1 MRIRVRSI
9 LTVGFGIV
17 VGLFALATLVTIGSV
32 SRVRNLEGSLAHFDH
47 AKHEG
52 HLTLS
57 AVQRAFMH
65 QSRMLIRGEP
75 SDMAEYRDACRA
87 ARQRVN
93 QLEEASRSV
102 GVTEGADDIRR
113 TFDEL
118 ERYFAEVVLPVLGES
133 TSETIMYHNHLAALT
148 EQAGTLNQDLNFIL
162 EERAADVRGE
172 LENVLRLTQS
182 ATVTMLSLSVLV
194 AIIVAVALV
203 RFIARP
209 VAELHRASN
218 AIGSGAMNVQ
228 VKAAGPGELV
238 DLAQGFNEMVTA
250 LRESRQLI
258 AEQERRAAIG
268 ELAAGIA
275 HELNNPLGVIRGY
288 LKMLKKEVDGEQPNK
303 DIDIITDE
311 VDQCQLIVQG
321 LLELARPQAIERQPT
336 ELVGLVREVLER
348 LDMARPAQG
357 PRINLVSPA
366 SAIEAPVD
374 GQAIKRVLVN
384 LINNA
389 SDAAGPDGEVD
400 IAIEESE
407 GQAIISVSDS
417 GAGIS
422 PDIRGDL
429 FKPFRTTKPDG
440 TGLGLAI
447 SDALVRAH
455 DGRIEVADGA
465 KGGALFRVIVP
476 ITSRAGAEI

>member
-9 LTVGFGIV
+9 LTIGFGIV

-32 SRVRNLEGSLAHFDH
+32 SRVRHLEENLAHLDH

-57 AVQRAFMH
+57 AVQKVFMH
-65 QSRMLIRGEP
+65 QSRMLIRGEA
-75 SDMAEYRDACRA
+75 SDLAEYREAREA
-87 ARQRVN
+87 ARRRLD

-102 GVTEGADDIRR
+102 GETEGAENIRK

-118 ERYFAEVVLPVLGES
+118 ERYFAREVLPALGGS
-133 TSETIMYHNHLAALT
+133 TSRTIMYHNHLAGLT
-148 EQAGTLNQDLNFIL
+148 ERAGTLNHDLNTIL
-162 EERAADVRGE
+162 EERAAEVRNE
-172 LENVLRLTQS
+172 LENVLALTQA

-209 VAELHRASN
+209 VADLHRALN
-218 AIGSGAMNVQ
+218 AIGGGTMNVQ
-228 VKAAGPGELV
+228 VAEGGPSELV
-238 DLAQGFNEMVTA
+238 DLAQGFNDMVSA
-250 LRESRQLI
+250 LEESRRLI
-258 AEQERRAAIG
+258 AQQERRAAIG

-288 LKMLKKEVDGEQPNK
+288 LKVLRKEVGGEQPNR
-303 DIDIITDE
+303 DIDIINDE
-311 VDQCQLIVQG
+311 VDQCQMIVQG
-321 LLELARPQAIERQPT
+321 LLELARPQVIEKQPT
-336 ELVGLVREVLER
+336 EMVGLVREVLER
-348 LDMARPAQG
+348 LDKARISGGPTIRFTPAA
-357 PRINLVSPA
+357 PA
-366 SAIEAPVD
+366 TQATVD
-374 GQAIKRVLVN
+374 GQAMRRVLVN

-389 SDAAGPDGEVD
+389 ADAAGPEGEVD
-400 IAIEESE
+400 ITIEEVE
-407 GQAIISVSDS
+407 GMLVISVSDS
-417 GAGIS
+417 GAGIP
-422 PDIRGDL
+422 PDIRDDL
-429 FKPFRTTKPDG
+429 FKPFRTTKPEG

-455 DGRIEVADGA
+455 GGRIEVADGA

-476 ITSRAGAEI
+476 IATRSGAET

>member
-9 LTVGFGIV
+9 LTIGFGIV

-32 SRVRNLEGSLAHFDH
+32 SRVRNLEGNLAHFDH

-75 SDMAEYRDACRA
+75 SDMAEYRDAGEE
-87 ARQRVN
+87 ARRRVD
-93 QLEEASRSV
+93 QLEDASRSV
-102 GVTEGADDIRR
+102 GVTEGADDIRQ
-113 TFDEL
+113 TFVEL
-118 ERYFAEVVLPVLGES
+118 ERYFAEEVLPALGES
-133 TSETIMYHNHLAALT
+133 TSETIRYHNHLAALT
-148 EQAGTLNQDLNFIL
+148 EQAGALNEGLNFIL

-172 LENVLRLTQS
+172 LENVLRLTQA
-182 ATVTMLSLSVLV
+182 ATVTMLLLSVLV

-209 VAELHRASN
+209 VAELHRALK
-218 AIGSGAMNVQ
+218 AIGGGTMNVH
-228 VKAAGPGELV
+228 VSAGGPSELI
-238 DLAQGFNEMVTA
+238 DLAQGFNDMVSA
-250 LRESRQLI
+250 LEGSRRLI

-288 LKMLKKEVDGEQPNK
+288 LKVLRKEVDGEQPNK

-311 VDQCQLIVQG
+311 VDQCQRIVQG
-321 LLELARPQAIERQPT
+321 LLELARHQAIEKQPT

-348 LDMARPAQG
+348 LAKARAADGPTMSFTPAA
-357 PRINLVSPA
+357 P
-366 SAIEAPVD
+366 AIEATVD
-374 GQAIKRVLVN
+374 GQAIKRVLMN

-389 SDAAGPDGEVD
+389 GDAAGPDGEVD
-400 IAIEESE
+400 ITLEESE
-407 GQAIISVSDS
+407 GLSVISVSDS
-417 GAGIS
+417 GAGIP
-422 PDIRGDL
+422 PDIRDDL

-455 DGRIEVADGA
+455 GGRIEVADGA
-465 KGGALFRVIVP
+465 KGGALFRVVVP
-476 ITSRAGAEI
+476 ITSRAGDET

>member
-9 LTVGFGIV
+9 LTIGFGIV

-32 SRVRNLEGSLAHFDH
+32 SRVRKLEGNLAHFDH

-57 AVQRAFMH
+57 AVQKAFMH

-75 SDMAEYRDACRA
+75 SDMDEYNEACQA
-87 ARQRVN
+87 ARLRLN
-93 QLEEASRSV
+93 QLEEASSSV
-102 GVTEGADDIRR
+102 GVTEGAEDIRR

-118 ERYFAEVVLPVLGES
+118 ERYFGEAVLPALGES
-133 TSETIMYHNHLAALT
+133 RSEAIGYHNHLAALT
-148 EQAGTLNQDLNFIL
+148 EHAGTLNEDLNFIL

-172 LENVLRLTQS
+172 LESVLKLTQA

-194 AIIVAVALV
+194 AVIVAVALV

-209 VAELHRASN
+209 VAELHRALN
-218 AIGSGAMNVQ
+218 AIGGGTMNVH
-228 VKAAGPGELV
+228 VTAGGPSELV
-238 DLAQGFNEMVTA
+238 DLAHGFNDMVSA
-250 LRESRQLI
+250 LQESRRLI

-288 LKMLKKEVDGEQPNK
+288 LKVLRKEVDGEQPNK

-311 VDQCQLIVQG
+311 VNQCQRIVQG
-321 LLELARPQAIERQPT
+321 LLELARPQALEKQPT

-348 LDMARPAQG
+348 LDKARAAEGPTISFTPAA
-357 PRINLVSPA
+357 PA
-366 SAIEAPVD
+366 IQATVD
-374 GQAIKRVLVN
+374 GQAMKRVLVN
-384 LINNA
+384 LVNNA
-389 SDAAGPDGEVD
+389 GDAAGPGGEID
-400 IAIEESE
+400 ITLEESE
-407 GQAIISVSDS
+407 GLFVISVSDS
-417 GAGIS
+417 GAGI
-422 PDIRGDL
+422 PADIRDDL
-429 FKPFRTTKPDG
+429 FKPFKTTKPDG

-455 DGRIEVADGA
+455 GGRIEVADGA

-476 ITSRAGAEI
+476 ITSGAGAET